1 MEKSVKSCYDTD
13 NSFQRI
19 NAMKKRL
26 KTDFKVFMTASLL
39 MLSLL
44 LSGCIFGGAESS
56 TPAQEESTAAPETQ
70 ASRPEGT
77 TAAPETTTEAP
88 PAPVTIEMVAADLS
102 EAFEALTGKE
112 GAASAHLLGTGDQ
125 PLEDFAY
132 QGGAAIM
139 APYVKIE
146 TLSVTGEG
154 DGAQAVLSI
163 TSPDLWPLIEKAV
176 AGMESLDEEAMNKNL
191 ASLLKKG
198 GYEESVHEV
207 TVELKNI
214 DGVWYIR
221 QNEELQNALSGG
233 LLALEKAAAP
243 TAGGKN

>member
-1 MEKSVKSCYDTD
+1 MEKSAKSCYDTD

-39 MLSLL
+39 LLSLL

-56 TPAQEESTAAPETQ
+56 TPAQEGTSASETQ
-70 ASRPEGT
+70 ASQPEGT

-112 GAASAHLLGTGDQ
+112 GAASAHLLGAGDQ

-198 GYEESVHEV
+198 GYEKTVHEV

-233 LLALEKAAAP
+233 LLALEKEAAP